1 MQYTEILQKAGLTE
15 PQAVIFEALIKE
27 KDAKAGKLAK
37 LLPLKRGLIYKSLED
52 LVALGLVEKEEKPGE
67 IARFRPKHPAML
79 REVAEKR
86 TQAMKEAE
94 AALAG
99 VLPAL
104 VSQYNLG
111 SGTPGVL
118 VYEGEEGIEK
128 VLDDSLQSKTEILTY
143 ADIEAIAKY
152 IPKENEAYVKN
163 REKFD
168 ITKRGIVLDTSFAR
182 EYLKGYH
189 AFVTDTHFLKA
200 STHSFESVMMMYDG
214 KISYLTLS
222 EEKKIGVIIADP
234 QLYVLHK
241 TLFEFLWKAT
251 EEVVPEILN
260 PNFS

>member
-128 VLDDSLQSKTEILTY
+128 VLDDSLSAK
-143 ADIEAIAKY
+143 EAIY
-152 IPKENEAYVKN
+152 SYVDVEAVEKQIGEMNARYMRK
-163 REKFD
+163 REKLD
-168 ITKRGIVLDTSFAR
+168 IYKKLLVPDTPFIRDIYSKEKSLVTEAR
-182 EYLKGYH
+182 AIPMSMTPFE
-189 AFVTDTHFLKA
+189 VT
-200 STHSFESVMMMYDG
+200 MQIYDG
-214 KISYLTLS
+214 KVSYLTLS
-222 EEKKIGVIIADP
+222 SERKLGVIIEDP
-234 QLYVLHK
+234 HIYQMHK
-241 TLFEFLWKAT
+241 YLFETLYEKA
-251 EEVVPEILN
+251 EVLAR
-260 PNFS
+260 